1 MNKIT
6 ALLML
11 LLLNGATNSLALSAE
26 EVEAAELQSAELP
39 KLPTLPSR
47 ASALT
52 LEQLGTPQKGNLVLR
67 GAQPEGYIEFGVR
80 SDEIISEA
88 LLNLEFTPS
97 PALIPIESQVKVY
110 LNEEMMGVV
119 PIQQDQLGQRNQIQ
133 LPLDTRYIQDFNR
146 IKLEFIGHYQ
156 PICENPAHSS
166 LWLDVASDSTLA
178 LQHQSLALANDL
190 SFFPEPFF
198 DSRDSRPLLLPIV
211 FAATPDLVQQQAAG
225 ILASWFGSQ
234 SQWRGQ
240 QFPTLINELPKR
252 HGVVFATNDHRPD
265 FLQDYPVV
273 DQATIEMISHPQR
286 PEVKLL
292 LVLGRD
298 NQDLLQA
305 VQGIAQGNIL
315 FRGASVVVDEIS
327 PFSPRQPYDAPN
339 WVNTQRPVLFSELQD
354 YAEQLQADGMEPA
367 PLALTV
373 TLPPDLFSA
382 RDKAVPVQL
391 KYRNTPPQSADGS
404 RLAVTLNNQLLRTY
418 NLKPEQQVSEA
429 LFHLS
434 ILSTPAKEGR
444 LSIPGLQLGVNNQLR
459 FNFDY
464 ANPMLGGTPERCE
477 TYQQIPNKVIIDGG
491 SSIDF
496 SGYRHFM
503 AMPNLQAFVNMG
515 FPFSRLADLSQTLVI
530 VDKDSTPIQ
539 LTTLFNALGAIGAD
553 TGYPAL
559 GVQLSH
565 EWPQDNKEVDI
576 LLIGSVPEELH
587 NNDNIH
593 LLLNSAQSQIQPTV
607 GRWLHSQLITEQ
619 KEKGESTVTVAA
631 EGAIAAIFGLQSPLH
646 KQRSVVAL
654 VADHNKGYELLN
666 NTLANNTERA
676 KVSGSLAIIRTSG
689 VQSLQLGN
697 TYYVGYLPWW
707 ERIWFALSPH
717 PLMVAAFTALSVLL
731 IVLVLWRVLRTMSHK
746 RLLKDE

>member
-11 LLLNGATNSLALSAE
+11 LLLNGATSSLALSAE

-39 KLPTLPSR
+39 KPSTLPSR
-47 ASALT
+47 ASVLT
-52 LEQLGTPQKGNLVLR
+52 LEQLGTPQQGNLVLR
-67 GAQPEGYIEFGVR
+67 GAQPDGYIEFGVR

-88 LLNLEFTPS
+88 LLNLELTPS

-110 LNEEMMGVV
+110 LNEEMMGVM

-198 DSRDSRPLLLPIV
+198 DNRDNSPLNLPMV
-211 FAATPDLVQQQAAG
+211 FASLPDLVQQQAGA

-240 QFPTLINELPKR
+240 NFPALINELPKR
-252 HGVVFATNDHRPD
+252 HGVVFATNEHRPD
-265 FLQDYPVV
+265 FLEDYPVV
-273 DQATIEMISHPQR
+273 DQATIEMISHPQQ

-315 FRGASVVVDEIS
+315 FRGSSVVVDEIS
-327 PFSPRQPYDAPN
+327 QIQPRQPYDAPN
-339 WVNTQRPVLFSELQD
+339 WVNTDRPVMFSELQD
-354 YAEQLQADGMEPA
+354 YAEQLQANGMEPT
-367 PLALTV
+367 PLALTL
-373 TLPPDLFSA
+373 TLPPDLFTA
-382 RDKAVPVQL
+382 RDKGIPVQL
-391 KYRNTPPQSADGS
+391 KYRNTPPKSADGS
-404 RLAVTLNNQLLRTY
+404 RLTVTLNNQLLRTY
-418 NLKPEQQVSEA
+418 NLKPEQQDSEA

-434 ILSTPAKEGR
+434 ILSTPVKEGR
-444 LSIPGLQLGVNNQLR
+444 LSIPGLQLGMSNQLR

-464 ANPMLGGTPERCE
+464 ANPIMGGTLERCE
-477 TYQQIPNKVIIDGG
+477 TYQPIPNKVIIDGS

-503 AMPNLQAFVNMG
+503 AMPNLRMFASAG
-515 FPFSRLADLSQTLVI
+515 FPFSRMADLSQTLVI
-530 VDKDSTPIQ
+530 IDKHSTPAQ
-539 LTTLFNALGAIGAD
+539 LTTLFNTLGAIGAD

-559 GVQLSH
+559 GVKLSH
-565 EWPQDNKEVDI
+565 DWPQDNKEVDI
-576 LLIGSVPEELH
+576 LLIGSLPEELH
-587 NNDNIH
+587 NDDNIH
-593 LLLNSAQSQIQPTV
+593 LLLNAVEPHVQPTV
-607 GRWLHSQLITEQ
+607 EQWLHSQFSPD
-619 KEKGESTVTVAA
+619 KESKITVAA
-631 EGAIAAIFGLQSPLH
+631 EGPLAAILGFQSPLDE
-646 KQRSVVAL
+646 QRSVVAML
-654 VADHNKGYELLN
+654 ADSVAGYELLN
-666 NTLANNTERA
+666 QTLANSAERA
-676 KVSGSLAIIRTSG
+676 KVFGSLAIIRTSG

-707 ERIWFALSPH
+707 ERVWFALSPH
-717 PLMVAAFTALSVLL
+717 PLVVAAFTAISVLL
-731 IVLVLWRVLRTMSHK
+731 IVLVLWRLLRAMSHR